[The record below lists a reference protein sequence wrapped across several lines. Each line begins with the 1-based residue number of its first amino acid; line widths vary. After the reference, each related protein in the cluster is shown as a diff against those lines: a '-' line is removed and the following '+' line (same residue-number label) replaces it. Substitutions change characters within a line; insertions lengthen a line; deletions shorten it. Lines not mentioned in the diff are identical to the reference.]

1 MRKRMIQILI
11 FVFVD
16 VLGFSLILPL
26 LPYYADE
33 FGANATLIGLLA
45 ASNAVTQLIG
55 APIIG
60 RLSDRYGRRP
70 LLIVSI
76 LGTIASFLLLGFANS
91 IWMLFLS
98 RSLDGLLGGNVSL
111 ARAYVT
117 DITGEEDRA
126 SSMGKIGATF
136 GLGFIFGPALG
147 GILSYGGNYAR
158 PAFAAAGLALLNLIG
173 VLLWLPESLPVEER
187 GKGAVEDRR
196 RGFRLSRLREA
207 LGRPCVGPL
216 LVVQLVSSLAFT
228 MFQSI
233 FSTYALYRFDLQSQ
247 NTSYILTYVGMLIV
261 VIQGW
266 GIGKLTGRFNER
278 AIAFVGVSLLPLG
291 LLGWA
296 FAPSVW
302 FLLIVLAPISLS
314 TGILNTVISS
324 LLSKVARREET
335 GGVLGIAAS
344 MGSLA
349 RVIAPITGGT
359 LIDQLGTWAPGVLG
373 AVIMLLL
380 VPYAYGRLLSIPEPP
395 KPGCQPI
402 GEARPAR
409 A

>member
-11 FVFVD
+11 FVFID

-26 LPYYADE
+26 LPYYAEE
-33 FGANATLIGLLA
+33 FGANATLIGFLA

-76 LGTIASFLLLGFANS
+76 LGTVASFLLLGFADS
-91 IWMLFLS
+91 LWMLFLS
-98 RSLDGLLGGNVSL
+98 RALDGLLGGNVSL
-111 ARAYVT
+111 ARAYIT
-117 DITGEEDRA
+117 DITGEEERA

-147 GILSYGGNYAR
+147 GVLSYGGNYAR
-158 PAFAAAGLALLNLIG
+158 PAFIAAGLSLLNLIG
-173 VLLWLPESLPVEER
+173 VILWLPESLPPGER
-187 GKGAVEDRR
+187 GEESTEGRR
-196 RGFRLSRLREA
+196 WFKLSGLREA

-216 LVVQLVSSLAFT
+216 LIIRLVSAVAFT
-228 MFQSI
+228 MFHTI

-247 NTSYILTYVGMLIV
+247 STSYLLTYVGALV
-261 VIQGW
+261 VIIQGW
-266 GIGKLTGRFNER
+266 GIGKLTERFNER
-278 AIAFVGVSLLPLG
+278 AIAFAGVALLPLG
-291 LLGWA
+291 MLGWA
-296 FAPSVW
+296 LAPRVW
-302 FLLIVLAPISLS
+302 VLLIVLAPLSLAS
-314 TGILNTVISS
+314 GILNTVISS
-324 LLSKVARREET
+324 LLSKVAHREET

-349 RVIAPITGGT
+349 RVISPVAGGT

-373 AVIMLLL
+373 AVIMVLLL
-380 VPYAYGRLLSIPEPP
+380 PYAYRRLFAIPEPP
-395 KPGCQPI
+395 KPGCQPV
-402 GEARPAR
+402 GEARPAQV
-409 A
+409 